1 MDDIIKTDRGPN
13 PVDLHVGAR
22 VRMRRK
28 FLGMSQEGL
37 AETIDL
43 TFQQVQKYER
53 GSNRISASKLF
64 EIARALKVPVAY
76 FFEGYGA
83 AEAVEGFSESESE
96 QFVHGFLM
104 TTEGIE
110 LAEAFPRIKN
120 AKHRRRILE
129 LVRALAED
137 DAA

>member
-1 MDDIIKTDRGPN
+1 LDDIIKAERGPN

-37 AETIDL
+37 AETIEL

-53 GSNRISASKLF
+53 GSNRISASKLY
-64 EIARALKVPVAY
+64 EIARALKAPVAY
-76 FFEGYGA
+76 FFEGYGEN
-83 AEAVEGFSESESE
+83 EAVEGFSESESE

-137 DAA
+137 EDA

>member
-1 MDDIIKTDRGPN
+1 MDEITKTDRGPN

-37 AETIDL
+37 AEVIDL

-53 GSNRISASKLF
+53 GSNRISASKLY
-64 EIARALKVPVAY
+64 EISRALKAPVAY
-76 FFEGYGA
+76 FFEGYGET
-83 AEAVEGFSESESE
+83 EAVEGFSESESE

-110 LAEAFPRIKN
+110 LAEAFPRIRS
-120 AKHRRRILE
+120 AKLRRKVLE
-129 LVRALAED
+129 LVRVLGESED
-137 DAA
+137 A

>member
-1 MDDIIKTDRGPN
+1 MDEITKTDRGPN

-37 AETIDL
+37 AEVIDL

-53 GSNRISASKLF
+53 GSNRISASKLY
-64 EIARALKVPVAY
+64 EIARALKAPVAY
-76 FFEGYGA
+76 FFEGYGET
-83 AEAVEGFSESESE
+83 EAVEGFSESESE

-110 LAEAFPRIKN
+110 LAEAFPRIRS
-120 AKHRRRILE
+120 AKLRRKVLE
-129 LVRALAED
+129 LVRVLGESED
-137 DAA
+137 A